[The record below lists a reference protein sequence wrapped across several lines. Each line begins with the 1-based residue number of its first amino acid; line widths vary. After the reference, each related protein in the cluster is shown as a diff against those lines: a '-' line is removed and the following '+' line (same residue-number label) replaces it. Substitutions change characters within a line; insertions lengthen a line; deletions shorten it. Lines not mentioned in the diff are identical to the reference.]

1 MIDADTDLDKVPGPD
16 LGLLT
21 SAQLAASISSNHREL
36 LARETR
42 QLELAC
48 AWADIHDLD
57 STSADYQPL
66 IQRACV
72 FGGAGT
78 PEVAEHCTVEF
89 GALQAMSEF
98 AARLL
103 IGDALDLRHRLP
115 TLWGRV
121 QAGGVRAWE
130 ARKVAQATRQLSWEA
145 CRDVDRACSD
155 TLGMISW
162 KRFEKIL
169 TATMLDTDPTLAQER
184 TRRARVERDVWA
196 TTGPDGLKM
205 LVAKATSGDV
215 VWFMATLNRI
225 ADLLARD
232 GDGDSVGARRSKA
245 LGILAQ
251 PAHALQLLLAH
262 QHDPD
267 PRPNRP
273 NLPIPPIAD
282 PAGRPSA
289 DEFLWDDQEPVEP
302 GFDDAPADPLDNRE
316 RVTDDP
322 GPVGE
327 PATQPASFDEP
338 DSLNEARRA
347 VASRSGRVGRFG
359 IRCGCR
365 RSS

>member
-36 LARETR
+36 LARENR

-57 STSADYQPL
+57 SKSADYQPL
-66 IQRACV
+66 IQRACL
-72 FGGAGT
+72 FGGPGT

-121 QAGGVRAWE
+121 QTGGVRAWE
-130 ARKVAQATRQLSWEA
+130 ARKVAQATRHLPYEA
-145 CRDVDRACSD
+145 CRDVDRAVAD

-169 TATMLDTDPTLAQER
+169 NATILDTDPTLAQER

-196 TTGPDGLKM
+196 TAGPDGLKM
-205 LVAKATSGDV
+205 LVAKATVGGCGV
-215 VWFMATLNRI
+215 VHGHPQPDRRPPRPRRRPVI
-225 ADLLARD
+225 R
-232 GDGDSVGARRSKA
+232 SVPAGRKRSASSPNPPTPSNSSSPTRMIPTHK
-245 LGILAQ
+245 
-251 PAHALQLLLAH
+251 
-262 QHDPD
+262 
-267 PRPNRP
+267 PNRP
-273 NLPIPPIAD
+273 IRPTLPTTPVNANRSNPSQPKPRKPD
-282 PAGRPSA
+282 YGTTRSHPHPDSTMLHPTRSRTVTPSA
-289 DEFLWDDQEPVEP
+289 MTLVRS
-302 GFDDAPADPLDNRE
+302 ANR
-316 RVTDDP
+316 RVSTN
-322 GPVGE
+322 
-327 PATQPASFDEP
+327 QRASM
-338 DSLNEARRA
+338 SAMAALL
-347 VASRSGRVGRFG
+347 G

>member
-1 MIDADTDLDKVPGPD
+1 MIDVDTDLDKVPGPD

-36 LARETR
+36 LARENR

-57 STSADYQPL
+57 SKSADYQPL
-66 IQRACV
+66 IQRACL
-72 FGGAGT
+72 FGGPGT

-121 QAGGVRAWE
+121 QTGGVRAWE

-196 TTGPDGLKM
+196 TAGPDGLKM
-205 LVAKATSGDV
+205 LVAKATAGDV

-225 ADLLARD
+225 ADLLRLD
-232 GDGDSVGARRSKA
+232 GDGDSVGSRRSKA

-262 QHDPD
+262 QE
-267 PRPNRP
+267 
-273 NLPIPPIAD
+273 I
-282 PAGRPSA
+282 
-289 DEFLWDDQEPVEP
+289 
-302 GFDDAPADPLDNRE
+302 
-316 RVTDDP
+316 
-322 GPVGE
+322 
-327 PATQPASFDEP
+327 
-338 DSLNEARRA
+338 
-347 VASRSGRVGRFG
+347 
-359 IRCGCR
+359 
-365 RSS
+365 